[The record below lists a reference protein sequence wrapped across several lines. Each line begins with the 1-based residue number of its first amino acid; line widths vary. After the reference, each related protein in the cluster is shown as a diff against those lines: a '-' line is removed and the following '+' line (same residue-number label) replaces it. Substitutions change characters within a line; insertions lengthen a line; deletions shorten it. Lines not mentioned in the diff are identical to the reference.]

1 MTDPAIAVLPH
12 GTALG
17 KRLAAMPLADLTWP
31 LGFPARLAGGRVADM
46 GPDDHLIAFPKT
58 AMHVQARRGT
68 RARLS
73 LILGE
78 PSAIHAR
85 HLTLLR
91 HSWRRYHRILTFNEA
106 LLARI
111 PNGIFFPLGSTWVPE
126 WRDLALDK
134 TRMTSLIA
142 SAKRDTEGHRLRHAI
157 AGWARE
163 NAPEV
168 EVLGRGYVPF
178 QAKAEGL
185 APYRYSVVIENMREA
200 NYFSEKLLDAVFC
213 LSVPIYW
220 GCPNLNRF
228 IDTGG
233 IIQCQSADD
242 IRRAIAGASEDDHAN
257 RLPQLRALRV
267 QLDPYSDLER
277 RAAVAIRDSL

>member
-1 MTDPAIAVLPH
+1 MSDPAIAVLPH

-17 KRLAAMPLADLTWP
+17 KRLAAMPLADLAWP
-31 LGFPARLAGGRVADM
+31 LGCPPRLLGGRVADM
-46 GPDDHLIAFPKT
+46 GPGDHLIAFPKT
-58 AMHVQARRGT
+58 AMHVQARPGT

-85 HLTLLR
+85 HLALLR
-91 HSWRRYHRILTFNEA
+91 LSWRRFHRILSFNEA

-111 PNGIFFPLGSTWVPE
+111 PNGIFFPLGSTWVPD
-126 WRDLALDK
+126 WRELALEK

-142 SAKRDTEGHRLRHAI
+142 SAKRDTEGHRLRHAV
-157 AGWARE
+157 ADWARD
-163 NAPEV
+163 NAPGV
-168 EVLGRGYVPF
+168 DLLGRGYRPF
-178 QAKAEGL
+178 ADKADGL

-220 GCPNLNRF
+220 GCPNLDRF
-228 IDTGG
+228 IDPDG
-233 IIQCQSADD
+233 IIQCQSEDD
-242 IRRAIAGASEDDHAN
+242 IRRAIASASPDDHAR
-257 RLPQLRALRV
+257 RLPKLRALRQ
-267 QLDPYSDLER
+267 QLAPYGDLER
-277 RAAVAIRDSL
+277 RAALAIRDSL